1 MTGGKPFKIQ
11 ILVAD
16 GRPDGLRLVEKS
28 NWIGQGIVCPRG
40 RYSWAKKAREEFSR
54 SGVYLLVG
62 QDGDPLPKL
71 YVGEAEEVKT
81 RLDRH
86 YEDKDFWQQAIVFT
100 TKGTPLNKAEVKYLE
115 ASLLKLARRY
125 GRSKLQNTN
134 KPRLP
139 GLSEADRAEM
149 EGYLDELLS
158 LLPVLGVPF
167 FEREEAPSRD
177 REVYHVDRSGCKAA
191 GFETNMGFTVR
202 EGSLARESTVPSMK
216 EKASGYYLQR
226 QELIKEGVLEK
237 KTNHYRFTRDWAFS
251 SPSAAAAVCLGSNA
265 NGLIEW
271 KDESGTTLKANR
283 KKATA

>member
-28 NWIGQGIVCPRG
+28 NWIGQGICVHEAGTRGPR
-40 RYSWAKKAREEFSR
+40 KRERSFLR

-139 GLSEADRAEM
+139 GLSEADQAEM

-158 LLPVLGVPF
+158 LLPVLGCTVLRTRRSAIQRPRSLPCGPIGLQSGGLRNEHGIHGPRRVTRPGIDRAFHEGESVWVLPPATRTHQRRGVGEGRPTIIASQGTGPSVRRPPPRPSVSVATPTVSLNGRTSPVP
-167 FEREEAPSRD
+167 
-177 REVYHVDRSGCKAA
+177 
-191 GFETNMGFTVR
+191 
-202 EGSLARESTVPSMK
+202 L
-216 EKASGYYLQR
+216 
-226 QELIKEGVLEK
+226 
-237 KTNHYRFTRDWAFS
+237 
-251 SPSAAAAVCLGSNA
+251 
-265 NGLIEW
+265 
-271 KDESGTTLKANR
+271 
-283 KKATA
+283 

>member
-1 MTGGKPFKIQ
+1 MTVRRGFKIQ
-11 ILVAD
+11 IFVAE

-28 NWIGQGIVCPRG
+28 NWIGQSIVCPRG
-40 RYSWAKKAREEFSR
+40 RYSEAKKRDEFSR

-86 YEDKDFWQQAIVFT
+86 YSDHDFWQQAIVFT
-100 TKGTPLNKAEVKYLE
+100 TKGTPLNKAQVKYLE
-115 ASLLKLARRY
+115 ARLLALATRY
-125 GRSKLQNTN
+125 GRSKLQNTV

-167 FEREEAPSRD
+167 FERDEASSED
-177 REVYHVDRSGCKAA
+177 RRYYHVEGSHSKAT
-191 GFETNMGFTVR
+191 GFETNTGFTVR
-202 EGSLARESTVPSMK
+202 KGSLVRDPPLPSMK
-216 EKASGYYLQR
+216 ERASGYFLQR
-226 QELIKEGVLEK
+226 QELIEEGVLEK
-237 KTNHYRFTRDWAFS
+237 TTGHYRFTRDWPFG
-251 SPSAAAAVCLGSNA
+251 SPSAAAAVCLGRNA
-265 NGLIEW
+265 NGLTEW
-271 KDESGTTLKANR
+271 KDESGATLKENR